1 MINLWYQGCKYE
13 CIVKEGQMEKEKRTR
28 LTVETTIDLP
38 IEKVWEFWTL
48 PAHITQWYFA
58 SDDWCAPSAINDLRS
73 GGRFSTRME
82 AKDGSNGFDFS
93 GKYEEIK
100 NHESIFYILDD
111 ERKVSIVFSQEIDGI
126 KVSQTFEIE
135 DVNSAELQKF
145 GWQSILDNFKKYC
158 ESVHQ

>member
-1 MINLWYQGCKYE
+1 
-13 CIVKEGQMEKEKRTR
+13 MEKEKRTS
-28 LTVETTIDLP
+28 LTVETTVDLP

-48 PAHITQWYFA
+48 PIHITQWYFA

-82 AKDGSNGFDFS
+82 SKDGSNGFDFS
-93 GKYEEIK
+93 GTYEEIK
-100 NHESIFYILDD
+100 NHESISYILDD
-111 ERKVSIVFSQEIDGI
+111 ERKVSILFTHKTNGI

-135 DVNSAELQKF
+135 DVNSIELQKF
-145 GWQSILDNFKKYC
+145 GWQSVLDNFKKYC